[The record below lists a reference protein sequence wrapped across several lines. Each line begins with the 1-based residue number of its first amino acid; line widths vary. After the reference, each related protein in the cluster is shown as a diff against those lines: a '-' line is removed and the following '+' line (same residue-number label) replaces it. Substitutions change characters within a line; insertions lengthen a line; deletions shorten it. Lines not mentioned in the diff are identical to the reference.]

1 MRKRKAPF
9 VYLAVSILCLI
20 LFFIYNRFSHG
31 VTSPYMTWLFGW
43 PLVLGT
49 IPLALLALI
58 PYDLYPKRISFN
70 IYNTG
75 VASLTVASLLK
86 GIFDIA
92 GNSSAY
98 QKYLMSF
105 GIAVT
110 ILGVIVYAIQEG
122 RALAIISEE

>member
-20 LFFIYNRFSHG
+20 LFLIYNKFSHG
-31 VTSPYMTWLFGW
+31 VTSPYMTWRFGW